1 MSNYTDNAEMG
12 KDIFATAN
20 IIVAGVTGAG
30 KSTLINAV
38 FGKEFAATG
47 KGRPITQEISEY
59 KSQDVPVRIWDS
71 VGFEIG
77 NDSNGVSKT
86 ITSIKKIKETIK
98 EQSVKDNKEHIHA
111 IWYCINQGSGR
122 YQQTEADFVKE
133 LHSVGV
139 PFIIVIT
146 QCTDP
151 DDIFAKAVDELNRKN
166 GLTDIQV
173 IEVLAQEKKYR
184 NGSIDPVFGLDNLVN
199 KTLEMLPVFV
209 KSSFIA
215 GQKISTVLKREECE
229 KIIMKYENLA
239 ENGFWDRIPVINIV
253 TTDQKF
259 QKMLQEIF
267 LTYNQII
274 SEDGCK
280 KIKDD
285 IWKVYTADLARWC
298 IVPSRFTLQEKKLNK
313 LMENIKSKGANGLE
327 LKERN
332 NSYFFQSA
340 RLITFYGYTL
350 LCAVEDV
357 WEMINNEKIRNLEE
371 DIIPKIKEK
380 IRFYFGK
387 RGSY

>member
-1 MSNYTDNAEMG
+1 MSTNTKELEMD
-12 KDIFATAN
+12 KEIFATAN
-20 IIVAGVTGAG
+20 IIVAGITGAG

-47 KGRPITQEISEY
+47 KGRPITQEIREY
-59 KSQDVPVRIWDS
+59 KSPEVPVKIWDS

-86 ITSIKKIKETIK
+86 ITSIKRIKETIK
-98 EQSVKDNKEHIHA
+98 EQSAKDNTEHIHA

-151 DDIFAKAVDELNRKN
+151 DDEFAKSVDKLNRQN
-166 GLTDIQV
+166 GITDIPV
-173 IEVLAQEKKYR
+173 IEVLAQDKKYR
-184 NGSIDPVFGLDNLVN
+184 NGSIDPAFGLENLVN
-199 KTLEMLPVFV
+199 KTLEMLPVFI

-215 GQKISTVLKREECE
+215 GQIINTVLKREECE
-229 KIIMKYENLA
+229 KIIMKYERFA
-239 ENGFWDRIPVINIV
+239 ESGFWDKIPVFNIV
-253 TTDQKF
+253 STDQKF
-259 QKMLQEIF
+259 KKMLQDIF
-267 LTYNQII
+267 RTYNHII

-285 IWKVYTADLARWC
+285 ISKVYTTDLAYWC
-298 IVPSRFTLQEKKLNK
+298 IVPSRFTVQEKKLKK
-313 LMENIKSKGANGLE
+313 LMDEIKNKGADGLE

-332 NSYFFQSA
+332 NSYFLQSA

-357 WEMINNEKIRNLEE
+357 WEMIKNEKIRNLEE
-371 DIIPKIKEK
+371 DIIPKIREK
-380 IRFYFGK
+380 IEYYFGK
-387 RGSY
+387 RRE

>member
-1 MSNYTDNAEMG
+1 MG

-59 KSQDVPVRIWDS
+59 KSQEVPVKIWDS

-98 EQSVKDNKEHIHA
+98 EQSVKDNTEHIHA

-146 QCTDP
+146 QCTDA
-151 DDIFAKAVDELNRKN
+151 DDIFAKTVDELNRKN
-166 GLTDIQV
+166 GLTDIPV
-173 IEVLAQEKKYR
+173 IEVLAQEKKHR

-229 KIIMKYENLA
+229 KIIMKYEDLA
-239 ENGFWDRIPVINIV
+239 EKGLLDKIPGINII
-253 TTDQKF
+253 TTNDKF
-259 QKMLQEIF
+259 RQMLKEIF
-267 LTYNQII
+267 ITYNQII
-274 SEDGCK
+274 SEDNCK
-280 KIKDD
+280 KIEFDLSKD
-285 IWKVYTADLARWC
+285 YSSDLYWWC
-298 IVPSRFTLQEKKLNK
+298 IVPSRFTTQEKKLAK
-313 LMENIKSKGANGLE
+313 LMEDIKNKRANGLE

-332 NSYFFQSA
+332 NSYFLQPA

-357 WEMINNEKIRNLEE
+357 WEMINNEKIRNMEE
-371 DIIPKIKEK
+371 DIIPQ
-380 IRFYFGK
+380 IRERIRYYLGK
-387 RGSY
+387 RKRNE